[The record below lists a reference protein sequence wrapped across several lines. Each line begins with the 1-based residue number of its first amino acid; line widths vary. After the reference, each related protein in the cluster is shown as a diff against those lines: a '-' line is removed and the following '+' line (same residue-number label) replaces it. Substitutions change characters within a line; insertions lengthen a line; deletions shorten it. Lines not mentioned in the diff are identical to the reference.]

1 MLQREPHIPIDDLG
15 RISAPTLV
23 VMGDDDL
30 MSVEHSAAL
39 FRAIPNSELAVVSG
53 ASHAVVIEKPELLNR
68 IVLDFLENEPV
79 PTMMPVRRPR
89 PVRRC
94 SSRTGGPCGSVPA
107 SDAAG
112 ADFVDVELFARTGHV
127 PGCLVDRPWVHAH
140 DPASDDAQ
148 HGAAEPA
155 RLLGCKPRNDRRR
168 VRGSSGAIAR
178 GRGRHLSPGYDIV
191 VRVVSPVGR
200 RKRGAQVRSFCFVSG
215 VDHEVRL
222 PADDRENGSLKC
234 TLSRAFQRIWTDGHG
249 HDHGSDLQRC
259 LPRIW
264 PDIVRPLF

>member
-1 MLQREPHIPIDDLG
+1 MLQREPHIPVDDLG

-39 FRAIPNSELAVVSG
+39 FRAIPNSELAVVPG

-94 SSRTGGPCGSVPA
+94 SSRTGGLAAAFRA

-112 ADFVDVELFARTGHV
+112 PISPERATYQDASSIAHGFMRMILLPTTRSTAPLSQPDSSDASHATTGDGFEGRAV
-127 PGCLVDRPWVHAH
+127 P
-140 DPASDDAQ
+140 S
-148 HGAAEPA
+148 
-155 RLLGCKPRNDRRR
+155 
-168 VRGSSGAIAR
+168 RG
-178 GRGRHLSPGYDIV
+178 
-191 VRVVSPVGR
+191 VG
-200 RKRGAQVRSFCFVSG
+200 G
-215 VDHEVRL
+215 V
-222 PADDRENGSLKC
+222 
-234 TLSRAFQRIWTDGHG
+234 T
-249 HDHGSDLQRC
+249 C
-259 LPRIW
+259 LPGTTSSSASS
-264 PDIVRPLF
+264 VL